1 MKQHGF
7 FITIEAT
14 REAYS
19 PEDLRR
25 TMTVGEMIEYLQQFD
40 EETPVA
46 ISHDSGYIY
55 GAITTYNFNELE
67 LEEED

>member
-1 MKQHGF
+1 MKTF
-7 FITIEAT
+7 LTIEAT

-19 PEDLRR
+19 LKGLDP

-40 EETPVA
+40 EETPIV
-46 ISHDSGYIY
+46 ISNDCGYTY
-55 GAITTYNFNELE
+55 GALNIYSFKELE

>member
-1 MKQHGF
+1 MKTF
-7 FITIEAT
+7 LIIEAT

-19 PEDLRR
+19 LKDLRR

-40 EETPVA
+40 EETPIV
-46 ISHDSGYIY
+46 ISNDSGYIY
-55 GAITTYNFNELE
+55 GTITAYNFNELE